1 MKCSWTSGIRRCW
14 DLIVRNVEMVKC
26 RSDLLG
32 WRKALMIEEMKMT
45 INIELREQYV
55 ILSFFTRCSVLLT
68 SLLGL
73 LLSQG
78 R

>member
-1 MKCSWTSGIRRCW
+1 
-14 DLIVRNVEMVKC
+14 
-26 RSDLLG
+26 
-32 WRKALMIEEMKMT
+32 MIEEMQMT